1 MKKQGLLGDQRFTFI
16 SSLMLVF
23 SILVALSRVLLAG
36 SSQTIT
42 IINDAATVFCALVA
56 TIFFTVVWLSTSSK
70 DISKKIWGLIVVGL
84 IAWTIAEGTWAYYE
98 AILEQEVPYP
108 GPADLFWLF
117 GYFIVYVAL
126 VNQYRLFQTSASR
139 QQKTVIVSLVLLF
152 SLIVSVFVL
161 KPILEDFD
169 SHNLLESLLNVA
181 YPLSDLILLTLTLAI
196 IFSLEQGR
204 FAFTWRLLGLGL
216 VFMALGDLMFSYTSL
231 NEIYDPETGL
241 NAVTL
246 LVDTLYYIAYLT
258 LGLGAYTYKLT
269 SDSLQ
274 PVEIDIVLR
283 SLTKS
288 NILVFVGMD
297 GRIISL
303 SDNFANLVR
312 SRTTGQYLETSLS
325 EALKVNQAVMSDLI
339 QNTLRNGFLS
349 VRPLII
355 RDLRGD
361 QREIWI
367 TALAIYDDRQQFVCI
382 AVVLRTNLDVPAED
396 ERPLSEEQ
404 KLLVQYYLT
413 QTGTYRSE
421 ENQVIKTYFLGQLR
435 LLYSLTQQFSGTS
448 VAEKL
453 LTYLSQVASQNGW
466 HFAFT
471 NQQISIPEEY
481 EGEVLAGHLSILLQ
495 EAKNFAVNVINLKVV
510 EHEMKIL
517 DNNLSTANLGYL
529 DKYGLRN
536 AGTVS

>member
-1 MKKQGLLGDQRFTFI
+1 MKKQGLLGDQRFLFT

-23 SILVALSRVLLAG
+23 AILVALSRVLLAKN
-36 SSQTIT
+36 SQMIT
-42 IINDAATVFCALVA
+42 VINDAATVFCALVA
-56 TIFFTVVWLSTSSK
+56 TIFFMVVWLSTSSQ
-70 DISKKIWGLIVVGL
+70 DISKKIWGLIVAGL
-84 IAWTIAEGTWAYYE
+84 IAWTIAEATWAYYE

-139 QQKTVIVSLVLLF
+139 RQKTVIVSLVLLF

-161 KPILEDFD
+161 KPILDDFD
-169 SHNLLESLLNVA
+169 PQNLLESLLNVA

-216 VFMALGDLMFSYTSL
+216 VFMALGDLMFSYASL
-231 NEIYDPETGL
+231 HGTYDPETGL

-246 LVDTLYYIAYLT
+246 LVDSLYYIAYLT

-274 PVEIDIVLR
+274 PVGIDIVLR

-288 NILVFVGMD
+288 NILVFVGKD

-312 SRTTGQYLETSLS
+312 SHTTGQFLETRLN
-325 EALKVNQAVMSDLI
+325 EALKVNQAVMEDFI

-349 VRPLII
+349 VRPLIV

-361 QREIWI
+361 QKEIWI

-382 AVVLRTNLDVPAED
+382 AVVLRTNLDVPAEE

-404 KLLVQYYLT
+404 ELLIRYYLT

-421 ENQVIKTYFLGQLR
+421 ENQVLKTYFLGQLR

-448 VAEKL
+448 VADKL
-453 LTYLSQVASQNGW
+453 LTYLSQVAGQNDW

-481 EGEVLAGHLSILLQ
+481 EGEVLGGHLSILLH

-517 DNNLSTANLGYL
+517 DNNLSTDSLGYL

-536 AGTVS
+536 AKTMS